1 MKTSLLFLSALLSLS
16 TVKGQYTQNFEGSE
30 ASLAG
35 NCWILSG
42 IMRTGIPADVITGN
56 GSMFTNPPTNNT
68 TTRDIYT
75 PGLNVSSN
83 TLTISFNYKVSSRI
97 SGNATRTIEVGL
109 VDADGI
115 FASLAMIT
123 MDKNSPATVQS
134 FNQTFTLASTGYRRA
149 VLKLGGSTGDGNSRL
164 IFDDIFISASPLYGT
179 GTCNSA
185 PVAVNDIFSGPRGT
199 IISGNLISND
209 NEPNGEAMTPAVVI
223 PSADGVLDLK
233 NDGSFTFTPAPG
245 FTGSQTTFSYQLRDN
260 GINPMVSNTAVV
272 TLNFFANNPL
282 PVKLTGFV
290 AKYQKPDVL
299 LNWSTAQEK
308 NFSHFELEQ
317 STDGVNYKS
326 IALVF
331 GIGESDRRV
340 DYSYTDKNLAGR
352 SGLIYYRLKSV
363 DIDNQFTYSAIQ
375 IIRLGGETETLSL
388 ITYPNPVI
396 NSVRITVPASWQN
409 KKVTYEVLGLG
420 GQVTARMERANS
432 GQTETIDLG
441 NSARGIYIVRV
452 HCEGSVLQQ
461 KIIRQ

>member
-1 MKTSLLFLSALLSLS
+1 MKTFLLFFSALLSLA
-16 TVKGQYTQNFEGSE
+16 TVRGQYTQNFEGSE
-30 ASLAG
+30 NSLTG
-35 NCWILSG
+35 NCWVMNGTFRTTDADKVIAGSASIIANPPSNGPVKFISTPALN
-42 IMRTGIPADVITGN
+42 IMATGLAV
-56 GSMFTNPPTNNT
+56 SFKYKLTNPI
-68 TTRDIYT
+68 D
-75 PGLNVSSN
+75 
-83 TLTISFNYKVSSRI
+83 
-97 SGNATRTIEVGL
+97 GNSTRTIEVGL
-109 VDADGI
+109 LDNTGA
-115 FASLAMIT
+115 FTSLDIQTLDRFSSTA
-123 MDKNSPATVQS
+123 VQT
-134 FNQTFTLASTGYRRA
+134 FNQTFNPGFNSSG
-149 VLKLGGSTGDGNSRL
+149 KLVIRFGGTPGEGNSRVV
-164 IFDDIFISASPLYGT
+164 IDDMATNANPKYGS

-185 PVAVNDIFSGPRGT
+185 PVAANDIFSGPRGT

-209 NEPNGEAMTPAVVI
+209 TEPNGEAMTPAVVI

-245 FTGSQTTFSYQLRDN
+245 FTGSQTTFTYQLQDN
-260 GINPMVSNTAVV
+260 GTDPLSSNIANV
-272 TLNFFANNPL
+272 TLNFFTNGTL
-282 PVKLTGFV
+282 PVKLTGFI

-375 IIRLGGETETLSL
+375 IIRLGGENETLSL

-420 GQVTARMERANS
+420 GQVTVRMERANS

-441 NSARGIYIVRV
+441 NFARGIYIVRV
-452 HCEGSVLQQ
+452 HCEGSVVQQ